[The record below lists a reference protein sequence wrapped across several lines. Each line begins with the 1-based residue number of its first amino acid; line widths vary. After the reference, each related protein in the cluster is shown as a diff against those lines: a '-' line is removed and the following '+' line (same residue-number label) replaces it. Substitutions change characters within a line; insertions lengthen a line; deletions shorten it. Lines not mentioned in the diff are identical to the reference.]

1 MAPHRSTG
9 TFLCCLC
16 GFKCR
21 YDYVGQ
27 SPPYVDSSD
36 MVFLEEVYSLQS
48 PFSGSKLSS
57 HVEVPL
63 LTGLSATD
71 SPVIVLG
78 AECSCCGRK
87 VCTDAACS
95 VFYKKRYCRECVMK
109 DRHNLDLPP
118 VLLKA
123 MKG

>member
-16 GFKCR
+16 GFTCR

-48 PFSGSKLSS
+48 PFSG
-57 HVEVPL
+57 
-63 LTGLSATD
+63 TTD

-78 AECSCCGRK
+78 GECSCCGRK

-109 DRHNLDLPP
+109 DRHNLDLPS